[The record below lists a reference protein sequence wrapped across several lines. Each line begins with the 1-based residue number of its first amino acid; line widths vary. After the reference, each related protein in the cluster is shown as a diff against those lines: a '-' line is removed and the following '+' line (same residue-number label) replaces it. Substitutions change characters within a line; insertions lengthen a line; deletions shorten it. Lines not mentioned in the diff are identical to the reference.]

1 MKRNLIV
8 ITLAPCVA
16 GLLALTATRAE
27 AGGCCAAPTLVAQAK
42 TDQPAGKP
50 GTKVCALNVD
60 GMTCGACAAGV
71 NAALKKLEGVKK
83 SDIAFEKKGGTIEY
97 DLAKVDEKKIVA
109 AVEKAGFKA
118 TVRKEQPKVSQDK

>member
-1 MKRNLIV
+1 MNRNTLI
-8 ITLAPCVA
+8 IVA
-16 GLLALTATRAE
+16 GAGLASAMAFAPLRAQ

-83 SDIAFEKKGGTIEY
+83 SDIAFEKKGGTVEF
-97 DLAKVDEKKIVA
+97 DPAKVDEKKIVA